1 VLLLSGLIL
10 LMGGCLMVAVGMGY
24 GVGEGERAWRRM
36 LRLGMEQQGQENA
49 LMLLDPP
56 GTEYEVV
63 GGNSLI

>member
-24 GVGEGERAWRRM
+24 GEGEGERAWRRM

>member
-1 VLLLSGLIL
+1 MFDGGGGDGLR
-10 LMGGCLMVAVGMGY
+10 GGGG
-24 GVGEGERAWRRM
+24 GESLDANAAQ
-36 LRLGMEQQGQENA
+36 LAMEQQGQENA